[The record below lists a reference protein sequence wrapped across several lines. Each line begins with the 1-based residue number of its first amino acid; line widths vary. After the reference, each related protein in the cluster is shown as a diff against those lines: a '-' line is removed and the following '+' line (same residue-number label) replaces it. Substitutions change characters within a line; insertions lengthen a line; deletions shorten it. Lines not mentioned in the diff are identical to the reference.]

1 MPPTPTTLGWTT
13 SRISR
18 ANASRNRRT
27 PHRFSP
33 ISDVTISE
41 SSFHEVREPMRPEH
55 VSNLRLDDVEINGEH
70 HDETMDR

>member
-1 MPPTPTTLGWTT
+1 M
-13 SRISR
+13 
-18 ANASRNRRT
+18 
-27 PHRFSP
+27 
-33 ISDVTISE
+33 TISE